1 MLGTDAT
8 VIASLTSSA
17 LNLLLQKDICH
28 SFYEQ
33 ECTEASGLLFNM
45 FFFYYFIFNSVGS
58 VCFSMNSIAVVGV
71 CYFFKYNLCVP

>member
-8 VIASLTSSA
+8 VITSVTSSA
-17 LNLLLQKDICH
+17 LNILLQKGICH

-33 ECTEASGLLFNM
+33 ECTGASGLLFNM

-58 VCFSMNSIAVVGV
+58 VYFSMNSTALGV
-71 CYFFKYNLCVP
+71 SMLFF